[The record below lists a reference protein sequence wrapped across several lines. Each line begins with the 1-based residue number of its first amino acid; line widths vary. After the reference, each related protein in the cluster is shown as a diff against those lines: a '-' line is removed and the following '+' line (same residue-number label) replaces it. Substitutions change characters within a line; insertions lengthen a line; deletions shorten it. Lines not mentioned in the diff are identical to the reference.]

1 MLSKDLSFWDHVKEL
16 DPNYFNENNQ
26 NLKLLCEKIESEIN
40 INKINS
46 ISIVA
51 VKTRRSE

>member
-1 MLSKDLSFWDHVKEL
+1 MLNEDLSFWDSVKEL
-16 DPNYFNENNQ
+16 DPNYFNGKNQ
-26 NLKLLCEKIESEIN
+26 NLKLLCEMIEKEID
-40 INKINS
+40 IKKINS

>member
-1 MLSKDLSFWDHVKEL
+1 MLSKDLSFWDYVKEL
-16 DPNYFNENNQ
+16 DPNYFNEKNQ
-26 NLKLLCEKIESEIN
+26 NLKLLCEMIEKEID
-40 INKINS
+40 IKKINS